1 MRDLERGRTLRR
13 HRFVYLGSR
22 MVERRSGEVQFAAAL
37 EGNLVNIPFF
47 AQGNT
52 LLTAALPECISQKA
66 WLPNA
71 WLLPER
77 GSPALLIFSRERLH
91 RPPASLDAAVPV
103 VPDDL
108 SPLDPSPLEG
118 GR

>member
-1 MRDLERGRTLRR
+1 MGGRTLRR

-22 MVERRSGEVQFAAAL
+22 MVERRTGAVEFAAAL
-37 EGNLVNIPFF
+37 EGNLVNLSFF

-52 LLTAALPECISQKA
+52 LLTTALPECVSQKS

-77 GSPALLIFSRERLH
+77 GSPALLLFSRERLD
-91 RPPASLDAAVPV
+91 RPPASLESATPEVPGV
-103 VPDDL
+103 SELPG
-108 SPLDPSPLEG
+108 PGEG
-118 GR
+118 R